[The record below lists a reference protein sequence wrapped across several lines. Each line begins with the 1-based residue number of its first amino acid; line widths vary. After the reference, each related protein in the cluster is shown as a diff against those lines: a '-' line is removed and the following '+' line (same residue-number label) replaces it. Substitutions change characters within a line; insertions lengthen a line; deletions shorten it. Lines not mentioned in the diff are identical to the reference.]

1 LTLFS
6 HQFYTYGSHRYA
18 SWAAAVGCRPVS
30 FGTFSLVVMKSA
42 RRHEPDLNL
51 WLTQQMERLEEHKN
65 TIITVAVAA
74 IAAIVIAAFMLS
86 AGDPRAA
93 ADWQSIYESYA
104 TSNRARDLKN
114 IADNSP
120 RPTSAVLWARKSLAD
135 EQLREGTEKL
145 FIDRS
150 EASDLLESAA
160 KNYQEVA
167 EKAGGHSSL
176 VAQAQLGLGRVNE
189 SQGNVDAAKKHYAQ
203 AIAAAGKDSVFGKV
217 AADGIKRLA
226 DPRTAELLAWFQDQ
240 KPKPPK
246 SSLGLPPAG
255 GFDAPLPDR
264 PDIGFP
270 ASPLNDA
277 TGKSAGD
284 KPAEESKPKEDGKD
298 LPLDKPSTAEPKDS
312 KPGEAP
318 VKPAEE
324 KPAEEKP
331 ADKST
336 GDDSAEVKK

>member
-1 LTLFS
+1 
-6 HQFYTYGSHRYA
+6 
-18 SWAAAVGCRPVS
+18 
-30 FGTFSLVVMKSA
+30 MKSA
-42 RRHEPDLNL
+42 HRHETDLNL
-51 WLTQQMERLEEHKN
+51 WLAQQMERLEEHKN

-74 IAAIVIAAFMLS
+74 VAAIVIAAFMLS

-120 RPTSAVLWARKSLAD
+120 RATAAVLWARKSLAD

-150 EASDLLESAA
+150 EAADLLESAA
-160 KNYQEVA
+160 KNYTEVA
-167 EKAGGHSSL
+167 EKAAGHSSL

-203 AIAAAGKDSVFGKV
+203 AIGAAGKDSIFGKV
-217 AADGIKRLA
+217 AADGIKRLG
-226 DPRTAELLAWFQDQ
+226 DPRTSEMLAWFQDQ

-246 SSLGLPPAG
+246 SPLGLPPAG

-270 ASPLNDA
+270 VSPLDSSGKA
-277 TGKSAGD
+277 SEGSTEKPVEGSKAAEGKSKD
-284 KPAEESKPKEDGKD
+284 EGKD
-298 LPLDKPSTAEPKDS
+298 LPLDKPSNERPKES
-312 KPGEAP
+312 KPAEEPAQ
-318 VKPAEE
+318 PAEE
-324 KPAEEKP
+324 KPSEKP
-331 ADKST
+331 ADKSA
-336 GDDSAEVKK
+336 DDAPQEEKK